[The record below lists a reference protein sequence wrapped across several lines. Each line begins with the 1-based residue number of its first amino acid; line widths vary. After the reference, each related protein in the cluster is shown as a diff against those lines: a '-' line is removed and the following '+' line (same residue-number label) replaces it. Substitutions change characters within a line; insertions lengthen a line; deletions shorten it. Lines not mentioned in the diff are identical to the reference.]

1 VTPPFGSRG
10 RRERASRQ
18 SSPDAAAG
26 PDPASASSSNPTPT
40 PGAPDAGGV
49 VASRRAFLKAAAV
62 GAAGAAA
69 GGVAGAAIGA
79 GVYAQESSLDFA
91 AEKKETKAGFEHL
104 VVLMYENR
112 SFDNLFGWLYKNE
125 ELKDGQS
132 FDGLHQGDYS
142 NPVPGT
148 DEVIK
153 AHAYSGSTDEI
164 MGNPNP
170 DPGEEYPHVNTQ
182 LFQKV
187 DPEENR
193 DLHANGLSYPFNA
206 PGPNESPTMK
216 GFVEDYIINYRRI
229 TEDKKHPTRKEY
241 ELAMGG
247 FTPDMLPVFSTLAK
261 NFAVY
266 DHWFSA
272 VPSQTFCNR
281 TFFHA
286 STSHGYVTNKGE
298 GGYDKWLDASSAEAP
313 TIFNRLEEAGLTW
326 RVYYD
331 AAQLVSMT
339 GVLHAPVL
347 EPYWK
352 TNFRVMEQF
361 YDDVENGTLPDYAFI
376 EPRMIYN
383 HNDMHPPHG
392 KLRMS
397 DEDNDGVDEV
407 IVDGALSDARA
418 GDALLHAVY
427 SAIRSSD
434 SANGSNALNTMLF
447 VTFDEH
453 GGTFDHVPP
462 PAATPPRNG
471 DAGEMG
477 FTFDRFG
484 CRVPAIAI
492 SAYTAKNTII
502 NEQMDHGSV
511 IATLTKLHGLKP
523 LTRRDVD
530 SRDMFNAVNLKKARP
545 ASEWPQTMP
554 QYTPPNP
561 EVSFDATSESQRVKP
576 ISNPAK
582 GLLGL
587 LIAKF
592 GVPGE
597 KEPDTYGEAFAA
609 LMATQNLKGQL
620 FGTLDS
626 VDGTPTPRATPA
638 PSPAR

>member
-1 VTPPFGSRG
+1 MARFSRK
-10 RRERASRQ
+10 
-18 SSPDAAAG
+18 
-26 PDPASASSSNPTPT
+26 PTPA
-40 PGAPDAGGV
+40 APDAEGA
-49 VASRRAFLKAAAV
+49 VASRRAFLKAAAM

-79 GVYAQESSLDFA
+79 GVYAEESSLDFA
-91 AEKKETKAGFEHL
+91 AEQKETKPGFDHL

-112 SFDNLFGWLYKNE
+112 SFDNVLGWLYKDE
-125 ELKDGQS
+125 ELKKGQS
-132 FDGLHQGDYS
+132 FEGLHQGDHS

-164 MGNPNP
+164 MSSPDP

-187 DPEENR
+187 DPEQNR
-193 DLHANGLSYPFNA
+193 DLHANGLQYPYNA
-206 PGPNESPTMK
+206 PGPNAQPTMK
-216 GFVEDYIINYRRI
+216 GFVEDYIINYRHI
-229 TEDKKHPTRKEY
+229 TKDRKEPTRKEY
-241 ELAMGG
+241 EVAMGG
-247 FTPDMLPVFSTLAK
+247 FTPEMLPVFSTLAK
-261 NFAVY
+261 NFAVF

-281 TFFHA
+281 LFFHA
-286 STSHGYVTNKGE
+286 STSHGFVTNKGD
-298 GGYDKWLDASSAEAP
+298 GGYRKWLDVPPEEST
-313 TIFNRLEEAGLTW
+313 TIFNRLEEAGLSW

-339 GVLHAPVL
+339 GVLHAPAL
-347 EPYWK
+347 QPYWK
-352 TNFRVMEQF
+352 SNFRVMEQF
-361 YDDVENGTLPDYAFI
+361 YDDVENGDLPDYAFI

-392 KLRMS
+392 VLRES
-397 DEDNDGVDEV
+397 DDPSGAGDV
-407 IVDGALSDARA
+407 IDGAVSDARA
-418 GDALLHAVY
+418 ADALLHAVY
-427 SAIRSSD
+427 SAIRRSD
-434 SANGSNALNTMLF
+434 SPSGSNAMNTMLF

-462 PAATPPRNG
+462 PAAIPPRTG

-492 SAYTAKNTII
+492 SAYTAENTIV

-511 IATLTKLHGLKP
+511 IATLSKRHGLKP
-523 LTRRDVD
+523 LTRRDKE
-530 SRDMFNAVNLKKARP
+530 SRDMFGAITLDKPRP
-545 ASEWPQTMP
+545 VSDWPQTLP

-561 EVSFDATSESQRVKP
+561 EVSFDDTSDAERVKP

-587 LIAKF
+587 LIAKY

-597 KEPDTYGEAFAA
+597 TEPSTYAEAYAA
-609 LMATQNLKGQL
+609 LMQTQDENGQL

-626 VDGTPTPRATPA
+626 VDGTPTPPPTPA
-638 PSPAR
+638 PSR

>member
-1 VTPPFGSRG
+1 MTPVFG
-10 RRERASRQ
+10 RRGKKNPQ
-18 SSPDAAAG
+18 SPDRPEPTPSAPDAA
-26 PDPASASSSNPTPT
+26 
-40 PGAPDAGGV
+40 GA

-79 GVYAQESSLDFA
+79 GVYAQESTLDFA
-91 AEKKETKAGFEHL
+91 AEQKEQKAGFEHL

-125 ELKDGQS
+125 ELTNGQS
-132 FDGLHQGDYS
+132 FEGLHQGDYS

-153 AHAYSGSTDEI
+153 AHAYTGSTDEI
-164 MGNPNP
+164 MGSPNP

-187 DPEENR
+187 DPEDNR

-229 TEDKKHPTRKEY
+229 TKDKKQPTRKEY

-247 FTPDMLPVFSTLAK
+247 FSPDMLPVFSTLAK

-266 DHWFSA
+266 DHWFAA

-281 TFFHA
+281 VFFHA
-286 STSHGYVTNKGE
+286 STSHGYVTNKGD
-298 GGYDKWLDASSAEAP
+298 GGYDKWLDASTAQAP
-313 TIFNRLEEAGLTW
+313 TIFNRLEEAGLSW

-339 GVLHAPVL
+339 GVLHSPVL

-361 YDDVENGTLPDYAFI
+361 YDDVANGDLPDYSFI

-392 KLRMS
+392 VLRES
-397 DEDNDGVDEV
+397 DMTETDGDTAIDEV
-407 IVDGALSDARA
+407 VVDGAVSDARA
-418 GDALLHAVY
+418 GDALLHAIY
-427 SAIRSSD
+427 SAIRKSD
-434 SANGSNALNTMLF
+434 SASGSNAMNTMLL

-523 LTRRDVD
+523 LTRRDLN
-530 SRDMFNAVNLKKARP
+530 SRDMFNAVNLKKPRP

-561 EVSFDATSESQRVKP
+561 EVSFDATSEAQRVKP

-587 LIAKF
+587 LIAKY
-592 GVPGE
+592 GVKGE
-597 KEPDTYGEAFAA
+597 PEPDTYAEAFAA
-609 LMATQNLKGQL
+609 LMETQNENGQL

-626 VDGTPTPRATPA
+626 VDGTH
-638 PSPAR
+638 SPDPNAKKDSDTR

>member
-1 VTPPFGSRG
+1 MTPPFGRPRKPARPQAGDPS
-10 RRERASRQ
+10 
-18 SSPDAAAG
+18 AAA
-26 PDPASASSSNPTPT
+26 PASARHEPTPA
-40 PGAPDAGGV
+40 APDADGA

-69 GGVAGAAIGA
+69 GGIAGAAIGA
-79 GVYAQESSLDFA
+79 GVYAGESNLDFA
-91 AEKKETKAGFEHL
+91 AEKEEKKPGFDHL
-104 VVLMYENR
+104 VVMMYENR
-112 SFDNLFGWLYKNE
+112 SFDNLLGWLYKNE

-148 DEVIK
+148 DEVVK
-153 AHAYSGSTDEI
+153 AHAYTGSTDEI
-164 MGNPNP
+164 MSSPDP
-170 DPGEEYPHVNTQ
+170 DPGEEFSHVNTQ
-182 LFQKV
+182 LFQRI
-187 DPEENR
+187 DPPGNA
-193 DLHANGLSYPFNA
+193 DLHANGLQYPYNA
-206 PGPNESPTMK
+206 PGPSETPTMK
-216 GFVEDYIINYRRI
+216 GFIEDYMINYRHLTR
-229 TEDKKHPTRKEY
+229 DKKKPSRKEY

-247 FTPDMLPVFSTLAK
+247 FTPEMLPVFSTLAK
-261 NFAVY
+261 NFAVF

-281 TFFHA
+281 VFFHA
-286 STSHGYVTNKGE
+286 STSHGYVTNQGD
-298 GGYDKWLDASSAEAP
+298 GGYAKWLDASKAQAP

-361 YDDVENGTLPDYAFI
+361 YDDVENGNLPDYAFI

-392 KLRMS
+392 TLRMS
-397 DEDNDGVDEV
+397 DDGTDDGEV
-407 IVDGALSDARA
+407 VIDGAVSDARA

-427 SAIRSSD
+427 SAVRSSA
-434 SANGSNALNTMLF
+434 SSTGSNAMNTMLF

-462 PAATPPRNG
+462 PSATPPRNG
-471 DAGEMG
+471 DPGEMG
-477 FTFDRFG
+477 FTFDRLG

-511 IATLTKLHGLKP
+511 ISTLTKLHGLEP
-523 LTRRDVD
+523 LTRRDVK
-530 SRDMFNAVNLKKARP
+530 SHHMFGAINLTSPRP
-545 ASEWPQTMP
+545 TSDWPQTLP

-561 EVSFDATSESQRVKP
+561 EVSFDATSERDRIKP

-587 LIAKF
+587 VMAKY
-592 GVPGE
+592 GVKGE
-597 KEPDTYGEAFAA
+597 EPPQTYGEAYAA
-609 LMATQNLKGQL
+609 LMETQTVNGQL

-626 VDGTPTPRATPA
+626 IDNSH
-638 PSPAR
+638 SPDPDADEDSDTK

>member
-1 VTPPFGSRG
+1 VTPPPPPPPPAFG
-10 RRERASRQ
+10 RRRRGTEPAA
-18 SSPDAAAG
+18 DAAA
-26 PDPASASSSNPTPT
+26 AHPTPA
-40 PGAPDAGGV
+40 APDAHGA

-62 GAAGAAA
+62 GAAGAAVA
-69 GGVAGAAIGA
+69 GGAGVAIGA

-91 AEKKETKAGFEHL
+91 ADPVQKEPGFDHL
-104 VVLMYENR
+104 VVVMYENR
-112 SFDNLFGWLYKNE
+112 SFDNVLGWLYKNA
-125 ELKDGQS
+125 ELKDGQK
-132 FDGLHQGDYS
+132 FEGLHQGDHS

-153 AHAYSGSTDEI
+153 AHAYTGSTDAI
-164 MGNPNP
+164 MSSPDP
-170 DPGEEYPHVNTQ
+170 DPGEEYSHVNTQ
-182 LFQKV
+182 LFQRV
-187 DPEENR
+187 DPEGNR
-193 DLHANGLSYPFNA
+193 DLHANGLHHPYNA
-206 PGPNESPTMK
+206 PGPTEQPTMK
-216 GFVEDYIINYRRI
+216 GFVEDYIINYRHI
-229 TEDKKHPTRKEY
+229 TKDKKEPTRKEY
-241 ELAMGG
+241 EIAMGS
-247 FTPDMLPVFSTLAK
+247 FTPEMLPVFSTLAK

-281 TFFHA
+281 VFFHA
-286 STSHGYVTNKGE
+286 STSHGYVTNQGD
-298 GGYDKWLDASSAEAP
+298 GGYSKWLDVPADES
-313 TIFNRLEEAGLTW
+313 TTVFNRLEEAGLSW

-339 GVLHAPVL
+339 GVLHAPAL

-361 YDDVENGTLPDYAFI
+361 YDDVANGDLPDYTFI

-392 KLRMS
+392 VLRES
-397 DEDNDGVDEV
+397 DDASGAGVV
-407 IVDGALSDARA
+407 VDGAVSDARA
-418 GDALLHAVY
+418 ADALLHAIY

-434 SANGSNALNTMLF
+434 TASGSNAMNTMLL

-453 GGTFDHVPP
+453 GGTYDHVPP
-462 PAATPPRNG
+462 PSAVPPRTG

-477 FTFDRFG
+477 FTFDRLG

-492 SAYTAKNTII
+492 SAYTAKNTIV

-511 IATLTKLHGLKP
+511 IATLSRRHGLKP
-523 LTRRDVD
+523 LTHRDKN
-530 SRDMFNAVNLKKARP
+530 SNDMFNAVNLKTPRP
-545 ASEWPQTMP
+545 ASDWPQTMP

-561 EVSFDATSESQRVKP
+561 EVSFDATSEAERAKP

-587 LIAKF
+587 VIAKY
-592 GVPGE
+592 GVKGE
-597 KEPDTYGEAFAA
+597 KEPDTYGEAYAT
-609 LMATQNLKGQL
+609 LMETQQLTGQL

-626 VDGTPTPRATPA
+626 VDGTPTPRATPT
-638 PSPAR
+638 PSPTTRA